1 MRINPDTSEIDSV
14 AKYYWERKENKPGF
28 VLHHYTDRLHFSQI
42 DHSSFCFG
50 YSSEY
55 KIHVIDGKGNTI
67 RIIEKYEE
75 LLSISKDEKE
85 MTAKEGVYLWTG
97 TSKPDGWNNIDFPS
111 HRPFFGKIFTDDI
124 GSIYVLKYISI
135 LDQNEANVWDVFGKN
150 GGYLYKLT
158 LPFMPAVIKSGFLY
172 EIRRDKET
180 GEVTIVR
187 HIIKNWDQMKVG
199 ISN

>member
-1 MRINPDTSEIDSV
+1 
-14 AKYYWERKENKPGF
+14 
-28 VLHHYTDRLHFSQI
+28 
-42 DHSSFCFG
+42 
-50 YSSEY
+50 
-55 KIHVIDGKGNTI
+55 
-67 RIIEKYEE
+67 
-75 LLSISKDEKE
+75 

-187 HIIKNWDQMKVG
+187 HIIKNCDQMKVG